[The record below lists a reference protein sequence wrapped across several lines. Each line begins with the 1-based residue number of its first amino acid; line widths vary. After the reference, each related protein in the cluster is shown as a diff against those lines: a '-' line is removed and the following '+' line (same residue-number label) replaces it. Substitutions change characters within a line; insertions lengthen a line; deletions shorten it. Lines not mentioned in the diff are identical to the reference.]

1 MHFLVLN
8 NINAQ
13 VNTQQTDSLKNG
25 FTVNATAPPPLDIDF
40 NSSLVFTYDAAGNQ
54 TYRGYEV
61 FLLVQGSIDTIISDG
76 LNLHLEKDYLFKKD
90 IAFFPNPVD
99 DFLSLHINSEERVS
113 ELTVFD
119 LNGKLLKDIKSNAG
133 RDSFMLNF
141 SEYPIGVYLVTL
153 KFSSGKNETLKIIKK

>member
-1 MHFLVLN
+1 M
-8 NINAQ
+8 
-13 VNTQQTDSLKNG
+13 
-25 FTVNATAPPPLDIDF
+25 
-40 NSSLVFTYDAAGNQ
+40 
-54 TYRGYEV
+54 
-61 FLLVQGSIDTIISDG
+61 
-76 LNLHLEKDYLFKKD
+76 HLEKDYLFKKD

-99 DFLSLHINSEERVS
+99 DFLSLRINSEERVS